1 MNIKQQALG
10 GFTKDSDETV
20 LVKGKTVLLAMTDN
34 PNFPTPEP
42 ALDVVTDVLEDYE
55 QKLAMAKRRGSPE
68 DTAAKNSARKA
79 IEQMLKRLAFY
90 VTHKA
95 NGDLSQ
101 LLSSGFSVS
110 SIPQKDDVPAIV
122 AGIKLRDGK
131 QRGQMRLDF
140 DRNPAAKIYE
150 YQICEI
156 DAHGMPDEW
165 GEVYITTSSKNHT
178 IAPLTPFLRYGVRVR
193 AINGYGRSDWS
204 EMVSHVV
211 R

>member
-1 MNIKQQALG
+1 
-10 GFTKDSDETV
+10 
-20 LVKGKTVLLAMTDN
+20 
-34 PNFPTPEP
+34 
-42 ALDVVTDVLEDYE
+42 
-55 QKLAMAKRRGSPE
+55 
-68 DTAAKNSARKA
+68 
-79 IEQMLKRLAFY
+79 
-90 VTHKA
+90 
-95 NGDLSQ
+95 
-101 LLSSGFSVS
+101 
-110 SIPQKDDVPAIV
+110 
-122 AGIKLRDGK
+122 
-131 QRGQMRLDF
+131 
-140 DRNPAAKIYE
+140 